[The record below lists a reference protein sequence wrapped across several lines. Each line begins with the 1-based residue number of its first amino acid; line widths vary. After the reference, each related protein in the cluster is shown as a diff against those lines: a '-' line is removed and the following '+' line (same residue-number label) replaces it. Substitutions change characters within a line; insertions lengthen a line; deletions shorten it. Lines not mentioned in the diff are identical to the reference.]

1 MKKLLLIIIVP
12 LLIATSCTERIDIEL
27 DETFTRLI
35 VYGTLTT
42 DTSRHYIELSKT
54 TSYYYNQAPPPV
66 MNAIVEISDNLG
78 NSLLLTEER
87 PGLYAT
93 PPSFFVLTG
102 RIYTLRIELEED
114 INGHRFYEA
123 TSAVNTINPIDSIG
137 LVYQPLWGE
146 KGFYEVTCY
155 YQDSPTRDFYM
166 FDIYKN
172 GELLTDTITKRI
184 VVSDEFFNG
193 SYTNGIGV
201 GFLDQS
207 KEREV
212 LYPGDTITF
221 RGSNVT
227 EEYYTFIWTL
237 QQETGFQTPLFS
249 GPPANIQSNLSNGA
263 TGFFTAFSV
272 SYASTVFL
280 P

>member
-1 MKKLLLIIIVP
+1 MKKLLLIIIAP
-12 LLIATSCTERIDIEL
+12 LLITTSCTERIDIEL

-42 DTSRHYIELSKT
+42 DTTRHYIELSKT

-66 MNAIVEISDNLG
+66 TNAVVEISDNLG
-78 NSLLLTEER
+78 NRVLLTEEN

-93 PPSFFVLTG
+93 PPSFFVLPG
-102 RIYTLRIELEED
+102 RVYTLQIELEEE
-114 INGHRFYEA
+114 INGHRYYEA
-123 TSAVNTINPIDSIG
+123 TSVVNSINPIDSIG

-155 YQDSPTRDFYM
+155 YQDAPTRDFYM

-207 KEREV
+207 KEREM

-249 GPPANIQSNLSNGA
+249 GPPANIQSNITNGA
-263 TGFFTAFSV
+263 IGFFTAFSV

>member
-78 NSLLLTEER
+78 NRLLLTEER

-172 GELLTDTITKRI
+172 GELITDTITKRI

-207 KEREV
+207 KEREM
-212 LYPGDTITF
+212 LHPGDTITF

-227 EEYYTFIWTL
+227 EEFYTFIWTL